1 MKKVIFKGCA
11 TALVTPFTND
21 GINFE
26 ELRKL
31 IEFQILEGI
40 DGLVICGTTGES
52 STMSLAEKKSV
63 IDFSVKV
70 ANCRVPIIAGTG
82 GNNTADAVAMSKYAE
97 SVGADALLL
106 VTPYYNKTTQ
116 KGLIAHFSKIAE
128 RVNIPIILYNVPSRT
143 GLNIEPEI
151 CLESSKIPNIVAIKE
166 ASGNISQV
174 AKIANLCNDELT
186 IYSGNDDQILPILSL
201 GGLGVISVLSN
212 VYPKFVHELVMDYL
226 TGNWQKA
233 TASQIYSLPLINA
246 LFSEVNPIPIKYALN
261 KIGFNC
267 GIPRLP
273 LIELSDK
280 NKERIDTLLKE
291 TSKITILYYAF
302 LLIFLWFLYIN
313 SNF

>member
-52 STMSLAEKKSV
+52 STMSLVEKKSV

-70 ANCRVPIIAGTG
+70 ANGRVPIIAGTG

-97 SVGADALLL
+97 SVGADGLLL

-128 RVNIPIILYNVPSRT
+128 SVNIPIILYNVPSRT
-143 GLNIEPEI
+143 GLNIEPET
-151 CLESSKIPNIVAIKE
+151 CLELSKIPNVVAIKE

-212 VYPKFVHELVMDYL
+212 VYPKFVHEMVMDYL

-291 TSKITILYYAF
+291 TSKITI
-302 LLIFLWFLYIN
+302 
-313 SNF
+313 